1 MDQMVLGDLP
11 DFSNSQIIV
20 FGDLMLDRY
29 WYGNV
34 DRISP
39 EAPVPVVTVKNVE
52 LRPGGAA
59 NVALNISSLGAKVAL
74 FGFVGSDAEGEQLR
88 VLLESQGV
96 MCYFSVVTNHPTIT
110 KLRLIGHSQQLI
122 RMDFEEGF
130 HYAPC
135 DELLMQYQDMLKH
148 SDAVILSDYAKG
160 SLAKVTQLIHYANSA
175 QKPVFVDPK
184 GLDMSRYHHATLL
197 TPNRREFELI
207 VGVCHDY
214 DEMVIRARELIAR
227 EQLHALL
234 ITLGSD
240 GMLLVE
246 QDHEPYFLPADARQ
260 VYDVT
265 GAGDTAI
272 AVLALTFSKTGD
284 MKQAVLLSNTAA
296 GIVVGKLGSATVS
309 MEELYQAL
317 KKQTVP
323 KSGVVTQ
330 SELKD
335 CVSHAKAHGEKIV
348 MTNGCFDILHS
359 GHVHYLEQ
367 AKSLGDRL
375 IVAVNTD
382 DSIKHLKGADRPF
395 NSLQE
400 RMCILAGLR
409 AVDWVV
415 PFSEETP
422 AHLISEILPDVLVK
436 GGDYQVAQIA
446 GHEVV
451 LAHGGE
457 VIILDFVEGKSTTSL
472 VNKIRRVS

>member
-1 MDQMVLGDLP
+1 MDQMLPSDLP
-11 DFSNSQIIV
+11 DFSTLQIIV

-29 WYGNV
+29 WYGDV

-39 EAPVPVVTVKNVE
+39 EAPVPVVKVKNVE

-59 NVALNISSLGAKVAL
+59 NVALNISSLGAKVIL
-74 FGFVGSDAEGEQLR
+74 FGFIGSDSEGEQLR
-88 VLLESQGV
+88 ELLESKGV
-96 MCYFSVVTNHPTIT
+96 TCCFSVIANHPTIT

-130 HYAPC
+130 HTVSC
-135 DELLMQYQDMLKH
+135 DDLLRQYQYHLKT

-160 SLAKVTQLIHYANSA
+160 SLAKVAPLIHYAKA
-175 QKPVFVDPK
+175 ADKPIFLDPK
-184 GLDMSRYHHATLL
+184 GVDMSRYHHATLL

-214 DEMVIRARELIAR
+214 DEMVTRARALIATQQF
-227 EQLHALL
+227 EALL
-234 ITLGSD
+234 ITLGSE

-246 QDHEPYFLPADARQ
+246 QDKDPYFLPTHARQ

-265 GAGDTAI
+265 GAGDTVI
-272 AVLALTFSKTGD
+272 AVLALTFAATGN

-309 MEELYQAL
+309 VAELRHAL
-317 KKQTVP
+317 KKEVF
-323 KSGVVTQ
+323 SDGIVTQ
-330 SELKD
+330 IDLKHYVD
-335 CVSHAKAHGEKIV
+335 DAHARGEKVV

-359 GHVHYLEQ
+359 GHIHYLNQ

-382 DSIKHLKGADRPF
+382 DSVKVLKGPTRPF
-395 NSLQE
+395 NSLHE
-400 RMCILAGLR
+400 RMSILSGLR

-415 PFSEETP
+415 PFSEKTP
-422 AHLISEILPDVLVK
+422 ARLISEILPDILVK
-436 GGDYQVAQIA
+436 GGDYQVEDVA
-446 GHEVV
+446 GSEAV

-457 VIILDFVEGKSTTSL
+457 VRILDFVEGKSTTSL
-472 VNKIRRVS
+472 VARIKQI

>member
-1 MDQMVLGDLP
+1 MDQMMLGDLP

-59 NVALNISSLGAKVAL
+59 NVALNISSLGAKVIL

-88 VLLESQGV
+88 VLLESRGV
-96 MCYFSVVTNHPTIT
+96 TCHFSIVTNHPTIT

-130 HYAPC
+130 HHASC
-135 DELLMQYQDMLKH
+135 DELLTQYQDMLKS

-160 SLAKVTQLIHYANSA
+160 SLAKVAQLIHYANMA

-184 GLDMSRYHHATLL
+184 GPDMSRYHHATLL

-207 VGVCHDY
+207 VGVCHDKN
-214 DEMVIRARELIAR
+214 DMVMRARELISK

-234 ITLGSD
+234 ITLGD
-240 GMLLVE
+240 EGMLLVE
-246 QDHEPYFLPADARQ
+246 QDKEPYFLPADARQ

-272 AVLALTFSKTGD
+272 AVLALTFSKTSN
-284 MKQAVLLSNTAA
+284 MKLAVLLSNTAA

-309 MEELYQAL
+309 MAELHQAF
-317 KKQTVP
+317 KKQTVQKP
-323 KSGVVTQ
+323 GIVTQ
-330 SELKD
+330 LELKD

-367 AKSLGDRL
+367 AKRLGDRL

-382 DSIKHLKGADRPF
+382 ESIKLLKGAERPF
-395 NSLQE
+395 NSLEE
-400 RMCILAGLR
+400 RMHILAGLR

-422 AHLISEILPDVLVK
+422 ARLISEILPDVLVK
-436 GGDYQVAQIA
+436 GGDYQVVQIA
-446 GHEVV
+446 GHEAV
-451 LAHGGE
+451 LANDGE

-472 VNKIRRVS
+472 INKIRRAS